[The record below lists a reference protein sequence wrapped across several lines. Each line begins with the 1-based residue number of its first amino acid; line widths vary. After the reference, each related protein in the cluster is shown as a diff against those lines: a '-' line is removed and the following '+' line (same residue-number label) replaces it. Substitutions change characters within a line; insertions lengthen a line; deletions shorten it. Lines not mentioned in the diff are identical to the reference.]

1 MITPRF
7 KNLDQ
12 FATFIAE
19 GVIKNTL
26 FKEKRVIKDWD
37 YKLPFAVI
45 EAIPEAKLKC
55 IVLDNV
61 KAFEGM
67 VVDKLFQKLEY
78 YFLEGF
84 VKDSE
89 DHEYIELRTQEDI
102 DNEINAI
109 INEK

>member
-12 FATFIAE
+12 FASYIAE

-26 FKEKRVIKDWD
+26 FKEKRVIKEWD

-45 EAIPEAKLKC
+45 EAIPEPKLKC
-55 IVLDNV
+55 MVLNDI
-61 KAFEGM
+61 KSFE
-67 VVDKLFQKLEY
+67 VQIVDKIFQKLEY

-84 VKDSE
+84 VKESE
-89 DHEYIELRTQEDI
+89 DREYIELRSQEDI
-102 DNEINAI
+102 DNEINQI
-109 INEK
+109 INN

>member
-7 KNLDQ
+7 KNLEQ
-12 FATFIAE
+12 FATYIAE
-19 GVIKNTL
+19 GVLKNTL
-26 FKEKRVIKDWD
+26 FKENKIIKEWD

-55 IVLDNV
+55 MVLNDI

-67 VVDKLFQKLEY
+67 IVEKLFQKLEY
-78 YFLEGF
+78 FFLEGF
-84 VKDSE
+84 IKESGDQ
-89 DHEYIELRTQEDI
+89 EYLELRSQEDI
-102 DNEINAI
+102 DNEINSI